1 MSEAGGDY
9 RQLVFTTSADLA
21 ESLSDALMELGAVS
35 VDATDALA
43 GTPDEEPQYGEPG
56 MAPKAWSVSL
66 IKALFPP
73 EVEPLEALRDVCDA
87 LDVALPEATVEP
99 VPEQDWVRLTQS
111 QFNPIHVSPRLW
123 IVPSWCEPP
132 ADGAEMLVLD
142 PGLAFGTGSHP
153 TTRLCLQ
160 WIDAH
165 LRPGARVL
173 DYGCGSGIL
182 ALAAHRFGAAEV
194 IGIDIDE
201 QAVTSSRFNAENNLG
216 VGPSATPG
224 PGAISV
230 SDVPP
235 LSRPNSV
242 RFELP
247 DADPGGHFELV
258 VANILSNPLML
269 MAPMLSARVAAGG
282 ELVLSGV
289 LERQADE
296 VIAAYRPWIDLS
308 VWRSDEGWVCLHG
321 RAAGEAGC
329 A

>member
-1 MSEAGGDY
+1 MGSAGPAWQ
-9 RQLVFTTSADLA
+9 QLVFTTSADLA
-21 ESLSDALMELGAVS
+21 ERLSDALMSLGAVS

-56 MAPKAWSVSL
+56 MAPKAWTVSL
-66 IKALFPP
+66 IKALFAP
-73 EVEPLEALRDVCDA
+73 EADARAALAEACATLG
-87 LDVALPEATVEP
+87 VALPEAAVEA
-99 VPEQDWVRLTQS
+99 VPEQDWVRLTQA
-111 QFNPIHVSPRLW
+111 QFSPIHVSPRLW

-132 ADGAEMLVLD
+132 ADGAEQLVLD

-165 LRPGARVL
+165 LRRGASVL

-182 ALAAHRFGAAEV
+182 ALAAQRFGAAAV
-194 IGIDIDE
+194 LGIDIDA
-201 QAVTSSRFNAENNLG
+201 QAVASSRFNA
-216 VGPSATPG
+216 ATNG
-224 PGAISV
+224 CPGADSSAIDDSARA
-230 SDVPP
+230 DGAAPAP
-235 LSRPNSV
+235 GAGPV

-247 DADPGGHFELV
+247 DADPGGRFELV

-269 MAPMLSARVAAGG
+269 MAAMLCARVAPGG
-282 ELVLSGV
+282 DLVLSGV

-296 VIAAYRPWIDLS
+296 VIAAYRPWVALQ

-321 RAAGEAGC
+321 RASG
-329 A
+329 

>member
-1 MSEAGGDY
+1 LSEAGGAY

-21 ESLSDALMELGAVS
+21 ESLSDALMALGAVS

-56 MAPKAWSVSL
+56 MAPKAWTVSL

-73 EVEPLEALRDVCDA
+73 EVEPLEALREVCDA
-87 LDVALPEATVEP
+87 LDATLPEATVEP

-182 ALAAHRFGAAEV
+182 ALAAHRFGASKV
-194 IGIDIDE
+194 VGVDIDE
-201 QAVTSSRFNAENNLG
+201 QAVTSSRFNAENNLCA
-216 VGPSATPG
+216 GPDASPG
-224 PGAISV
+224 LGMTSV
-230 SDVPP
+230 SGMT
-235 LSRPNSV
+235 SV

-247 DADPGGHFELV
+247 DADPGGRFDLV

-296 VIAAYRPWIDLS
+296 VIAAYRPWIDLA
-308 VWRSDEGWVCLHG
+308 VWRGDEGWVCLHG
-321 RAAGEAGC
+321 RAGSASGEV
-329 A
+329 

>member
-1 MSEAGGDY
+1 MSEAGGAY

-21 ESLSDALMELGAVS
+21 ETVSDALMELGAVS

-56 MAPKAWSVSL
+56 MAPKAWTVSL

-73 EVEPLEALRDVCDA
+73 DIEPLAALREACDA
-87 LDVALPEATVEP
+87 LEAALPEATVEP

-111 QFNPIHVSPRLW
+111 QFSPIHVSPRLW

-132 ADGAEMLVLD
+132 TDGAEMLVLD

-165 LRPGARVL
+165 LRPGASVL

-182 ALAAHRFGAAEV
+182 ALAAQRFGAGGV
-194 IGIDIDE
+194 LGIDIDE
-201 QAVTSSRFNAENNLG
+201 QAVASSRFNAETNRC
-216 VGPSATPG
+216 VGPDP
-224 PGAISV
+224 
-230 SDVPP
+230 VP
-235 LSRPNSV
+235 V
-242 RFELP
+242 RFGLP
-247 DADPGGHFELV
+247 GDDPGGRHDVV

-269 MAPMLSARVAAGG
+269 MAPMLCARVAPGG
-282 ELVLSGV
+282 DLVLSGV

-296 VIAAYRPWIDLS
+296 VIAAYAPWIALII
-308 VWRSDEGWVCLHG
+308 WRADEGWVCLHG
-321 RAAGEAGC
+321 RAAGSAIT
-329 A
+329 

>member
-1 MSEAGGDY
+1 MSEAGGTY
-9 RQLVFTTSADLA
+9 RQLVFTASADCA
-21 ESLSDALMELGAVS
+21 ESLSDALIEHGAVS

-56 MAPKAWSVSL
+56 MAPKVWTVSL

-73 EVEPLEALRDVCDA
+73 DLEPLAA
-87 LDVALPEATVEP
+87 LDEVCAVLGLPVPDAMVEAM
-99 VPEQDWVRLTQS
+99 PEQDWVRLTQA
-111 QFNPIHVSPRLW
+111 QFSPIRVSPRLW

-132 ADGAEMLVLD
+132 SDGTEMLVLD

-165 LRPGARVL
+165 LRRGVRVL

-182 ALAAHRFGAAEV
+182 ALAAHRLGAAEV
-194 IGIDIDE
+194 LGVDIDE
-201 QAVTSSRFNAENNLG
+201 QAVASSRYNAGNNRCE
-216 VGPSATPG
+216 VTF
-224 PGAISV
+224 V
-230 SDVPP
+230 
-235 LSRPNSV
+235 
-242 RFELP
+242 LP
-247 DADPGGHFELV
+247 DADPGGRFDLV

-269 MAPMLSARVAAGG
+269 MAPMLSARVVRGG
-282 ELVLSGV
+282 SLVLSGV

-296 VIAAYRPWIDLS
+296 VIAAYRPWIALE

-321 RAAGEAGC
+321 VAPD
-329 A
+329 

>member
-1 MSEAGGDY
+1 MSEPGGAY

-21 ESLSDALMELGAVS
+21 ESLSEALMDLGAVS

-56 MAPKAWSVSL
+56 MAPKAWTVSL

-73 EVEPLEALRDVCDA
+73 DIEPLAVLAEAC
-87 LDVALPEATVEP
+87 VALGVDIPEATVET

-111 QFNPIHVSPRLW
+111 QFSPIHVSPRLW

-165 LRPGARVL
+165 LRPGIRVL

-182 ALAAHRFGAAEV
+182 ALAAHRFGAARV
-194 IGIDIDE
+194 IGVDIDE
-201 QAVTSSRFNAENNLG
+201 QAVTSSRYNAENNHCP
-216 VGPSATPG
+216 VEFA
-224 PGAISV
+224 
-230 SDVPP
+230 
-235 LSRPNSV
+235 
-242 RFELP
+242 LP
-247 DADPGGHFELV
+247 DGDPGGRFDLV

-269 MAPMLSARVAAGG
+269 MAPMLSSRVAPGG

-289 LERQADE
+289 LERQADD
-296 VIAAYRPWIDLS
+296 VIAAYRPWLALE

-321 RAAGEAGC
+321 RAAG
-329 A
+329 

>member
-1 MSEAGGDY
+1 MSEAGAAY
-9 RQLVFTTSADLA
+9 RQLVFTTSADRA
-21 ESLSDALMELGAVS
+21 EHLSDALMELGAVS

-56 MAPKAWSVSL
+56 MAPQAWTVSL
-66 IKALFPP
+66 MKALFPP
-73 EVEPLEALRDVCDA
+73 DIDPLDA
-87 LDVALPEATVEP
+87 LSEACAALDAAVPEATVES

-111 QFNPIHVSPRLW
+111 QFSPIHVSPRLW

-160 WIDAH
+160 WLDAH
-165 LRPGARVL
+165 LRSGVRVL

-182 ALAAHRFGAAEV
+182 ALAAHRFAAAEV
-194 IGIDIDE
+194 LGIDIDE
-201 QAVTSSRFNAENNLG
+201 QAVLSSRFNAQNNLCG
-216 VGPSATPG
+216 G
-224 PGAISV
+224 
-230 SDVPP
+230 SDVAAASQKTVE
-235 LSRPNSV
+235 LGGGSV

-247 DADPGGHFELV
+247 DADPGGCFDLV

-269 MAPMLSARVAAGG
+269 MAPMLCARVATGG
-282 ELVLSGV
+282 DLVLSGV

-296 VIAAYRPWIDLS
+296 VIAAYRPWIDLD

-321 RAAGEAGC
+321 HARGEPQPP
-329 A
+329 

>member
-1 MSEAGGDY
+1 MSEAGGAY

-21 ESLSDALMELGAVS
+21 ESLSDALMALGAVS

-56 MAPKAWSVSL
+56 MAPKAWTVSL

-73 EVEPLEALRDVCDA
+73 EIEPLDALREACAA
-87 LDVALPEATVEP
+87 LNAALPEATVEP
-99 VPEQDWVRLTQS
+99 VPEQDWVRLTQA
-111 QFNPIHVSPRLW
+111 QFSPIHVSPRLW

-165 LRPGARVL
+165 LHPGVNVL

-182 ALAAHRFGAAEV
+182 ALAAHRFGAAAV
-194 IGIDIDE
+194 LGIDIDE
-201 QAVTSSRFNAENNLG
+201 QAVTSSRFNAENNLC
-216 VGPSATPG
+216 A
-224 PGAISV
+224 
-230 SDVPP
+230 
-235 LSRPNSV
+235 V

-247 DADPGGHFELV
+247 DADPGGRFDLV

-269 MAPMLSARVAAGG
+269 MAPMLSARVAARG

-296 VIAAYRPWIDLS
+296 VVAAYRPWIELS

-321 RAAGEAGC
+321 RTGSASGEV
-329 A
+329 

>member
-1 MSEAGGDY
+1 LSEAGGAY

-21 ESLSDALMELGAVS
+21 ESLSDALMALGAVS

-56 MAPKAWSVSL
+56 MAPKAWTVSL

-73 EVEPLEALRDVCDA
+73 EIEPLDALREACAA
-87 LDVALPEATVEP
+87 LNAALPEATVEP
-99 VPEQDWVRLTQS
+99 VPEQDWVRLTQA
-111 QFNPIHVSPRLW
+111 QFSPIHVSPRLW

-165 LRPGARVL
+165 LHPGVNVL

-182 ALAAHRFGAAEV
+182 ALAAHRFGAAAV
-194 IGIDIDE
+194 LGIDIDE
-201 QAVTSSRFNAENNLG
+201 QAVTSSRFNAENNLC
-216 VGPSATPG
+216 A
-224 PGAISV
+224 
-230 SDVPP
+230 
-235 LSRPNSV
+235 V

-247 DADPGGHFELV
+247 DADPGGRFDLV

-269 MAPMLSARVAAGG
+269 MAPMLSARVAARG

-296 VIAAYRPWIDLS
+296 VIAAYRPWIELS

-321 RAAGEAGC
+321 RAGSASGEV
-329 A
+329 

>member
-1 MSEAGGDY
+1 MNDAGGAY

-21 ESLSDALMELGAVS
+21 ENLSDALMELGAVS

-56 MAPKAWSVSL
+56 MAPKAWTVSL

-73 EVEPLEALRDVCDA
+73 EIRPLDALRDACAA
-87 LDVALPEATVEP
+87 LNAALPEATVEP

-111 QFNPIHVSPRLW
+111 QFSPIHVSPRLW

-165 LRPGARVL
+165 LRPGLRVL

-182 ALAAHRFGAAEV
+182 ALAAYRFGAPEV
-194 IGIDIDE
+194 VGIDIDE
-201 QAVTSSRFNAENNLG
+201 QAVASSRFNAENNRC
-216 VGPSATPG
+216 A
-224 PGAISV
+224 
-230 SDVPP
+230 
-235 LSRPNSV
+235 V

-247 DADPGGHFELV
+247 DADPGGRFDVV

-269 MAPMLSARVAAGG
+269 MAPMLSSRVAACG

-296 VIAAYRPWIDLS
+296 VVAAYRPWIELA

-321 RAAGEAGC
+321 RTGSTSGEV
-329 A
+329 